1 MDERLVRILGGETR
15 LYPFA
20 LESKFPRILDKI
32 MTLWGKPEIDD
43 YFMSLMV
50 NDREDR
56 AGFPPD
62 VAAEIMRLTL
72 VHASSHKSSKKTDV
86 WDLSTDKFASFKP
99 PVSIERTIEWR
110 PLPAATVAALDR
122 LGIPASARGFHRA
135 TEAGN
140 RPAVALFLE
149 AQVNTEIHNERG
161 WTPLMIAAFKGHN
174 EVISV
179 LIKHHANVH
188 AIDILGNT
196 ALHWATEAG
205 QTSSAKLLIEN
216 RANIDACNHSGIT
229 PLIRAAT
236 LRRLGDVLL
245 FIDCGANLNLTARD
259 GSTALHK
266 AAAEGYIEIV
276 RTLVRHGADLRIKN
290 IDGSLPLTLALKKNY
305 QEVVKLLTSKFR
317 ENDPA

>member
-1 MDERLVRILGGETR
+1 MDERLLRILGGEMR

-20 LESKFPRILDKI
+20 LESKFPRILSQI
-32 MTLWGKPEIDD
+32 MQLWGKPEIDD
-43 YFMSLMV
+43 YFMHLMV
-50 NDREDR
+50 SDREDR

-62 VAAEIMRLTL
+62 VAAEIMRLHL
-72 VHASSHKSSKKTDV
+72 VHASSHKSHKKTDV

-99 PVSIERTIEWR
+99 PVSIEKNMEWN
-110 PLPAATVAALDR
+110 PLPAKTVAALER
-122 LGIPASARGFHRA
+122 LGIPCSARGFHRA
-135 TEAGN
+135 AETGN

-149 AQVNTEIHNERG
+149 AHVNTEIHNERG
-161 WTPLMIAAFKGHN
+161 WTPLMVAAFNGHS
-174 EVISV
+174 EVISTLV
-179 LIKHHANVH
+179 KHHANVH

-196 ALHWATEAG
+196 ALHWAAEAG
-205 QTSSAKLLIEN
+205 QTSSAKLLIQHH
-216 RANIDACNHSGIT
+216 ANIDACNHIGIT

-276 RTLVRHGADLRIKN
+276 RTLLHHGADMKIKN
-290 IDGSLPLTLALKKNY
+290 LDGSLPLTLALRKNH
-305 QEVVKLLTSKFR
+305 QEVVKLLTAKSR
-317 ENDPA
+317 ANDPA